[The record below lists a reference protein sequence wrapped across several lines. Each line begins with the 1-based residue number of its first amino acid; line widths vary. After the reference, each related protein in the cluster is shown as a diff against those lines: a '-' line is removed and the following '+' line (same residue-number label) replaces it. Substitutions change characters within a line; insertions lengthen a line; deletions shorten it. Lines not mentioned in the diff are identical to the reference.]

1 MRTTRRVATVLIG
14 TAALLG
20 ALASQAAAI
29 GIDFAG
35 GAGIVI

>member
-29 GIDFAG
+29 GIDLG
-35 GAGIVI
+35 GGVTL